1 MQRYGTIERHSEII
15 GLPVICVPGGK
26 VLGIVRDVAFCNKE
40 RRAKA
45 IFVENVGIRRNRWLI
60 SMEDIEKIGKDAVII
75 DDIEKKKKVKEK
87 AINSGEIKDMKVYSK
102 SGWELGVIK
111 DILFDCKTGN
121 IEGVEVSEGIYQD
134 LSEGRKI
141 IPLIGKYEFGED
153 MLLVDNDAIE
163 EAISTGGGIKNKFFK
178 NLQ

>member
-75 DDIEKKKKVKEK
+75 DDIEKKK
-87 AINSGEIKDMKVYSK
+87 
-102 SGWELGVIK
+102 
-111 DILFDCKTGN
+111 
-121 IEGVEVSEGIYQD
+121 
-134 LSEGRKI
+134 
-141 IPLIGKYEFGED
+141 
-153 MLLVDNDAIE
+153 
-163 EAISTGGGIKNKFFK
+163 
-178 NLQ
+178 